1 MRAREF
7 IVEYKHDITKKNW
20 FEKIW
25 QRGMVDRTFTPQ
37 LHNMLKDEWLAYE
50 QAKQDNDQERVQRSM
65 DSMDQWVTTQ
75 IQALE
80 RADPSPNKQYV
91 QWMLRLWT
99 NPHGVSRIED
109 ITSTT
114 SEMLHKYHELK
125 QRNKLPQELRDIN
138 RFQTSLSLEK
148 LHDEVDRLYD
158 LLNKA
163 DAAAMPKGNAR
174 EVYNG
179 PNFRL
184 IVPEDEAAACY
195 YGQGTRWCTAATKGH
210 NMFDHYSKDG
220 PIYILIPKKPEYEG
234 EKYQLHGASRQS
246 MDERD
251 QPYYIGNLLGRFPE
265 LKEIL
270 FSTDDFYSWVEIM
283 PDAHIE
289 DGVATWNAYAEKHF
303 KEWGLTQVLTSWTR
317 TAKNRGEIV
326 DVQKTWEKVRKV
338 LLDLLANSEVSVAD
352 FYDAATRMHNKGD
365 TGATDAEYDF
375 ARILSSAWK
384 YNLVEA
390 LRTGYTG
397 ENAKVSLERPE
408 WDITVRVIDSEADTW
423 KDSTAIWDGD
433 EGWEFSINDPEDPR
447 YNEDYM

>member
-7 IVEYKHDITKKNW
+7 IVEYKRDVTMKNW
-20 FEKIW
+20 YDKIL
-25 QRGMVDRTFTPQ
+25 QQQMVDKTYTTHAQNEIRDWLEKRARGELTQ
-37 LHNMLKDEWLAYE
+37 LE
-50 QAKQDNDQERVQRSM
+50 QELLDQSVEMIVRQFES
-65 DSMDQWVTTQ
+65 
-75 IQALE
+75 
-80 RADPSPNKQYV
+80 ADPSPNKQYV
-91 QWMLRLWT
+91 QWMLRIWT
-99 NPHGVSRIED
+99 NPNGVGRIED
-109 ITSTT
+109 VTSTT
-114 SEMLHKYHELK
+114 AEMLHKYHELK
-125 QRNKLPQELRDIN
+125 QRNRLPADIRDIN
-138 RFQTSLSLEK
+138 QVKDMRTLEK
-148 LHDEVDRLYD
+148 LHDDVDRLYA
-158 LLNKA
+158 LLDK
-163 DAAAMPKGNAR
+163 DKIAAMPKGSAR

-179 PNFRL
+179 PDFRL

-283 PDAHIE
+283 PDAFVE

-303 KEWGLTQVLTSWTR
+303 KEWGLTQVLTGWTR
-317 TAKNRGEIV
+317 TAKNRGEIA

-338 LLDLLANSEVSVAD
+338 LLDLLANSQVSVAD
-352 FYDAATRMHNKGD
+352 FYDTATQMHHKGD
-365 TGATDAEYDF
+365 TAATDAEYEF
-375 ARILSSAWK
+375 ARILSSAWQ
-384 YNLVEA
+384 YNLIEA
-390 LRTGYTG
+390 LKSGYTG

-408 WDITVRVIDSEADTW
+408 WDIIVHVIKSEADSW
-423 KDSTAIWDGD
+423 KESSASWSDD
-433 EGWEFSINDPEDPR
+433 EGWEFTPDVQHPDDYDEDDE
-447 YNEDYM
+447 NFQ